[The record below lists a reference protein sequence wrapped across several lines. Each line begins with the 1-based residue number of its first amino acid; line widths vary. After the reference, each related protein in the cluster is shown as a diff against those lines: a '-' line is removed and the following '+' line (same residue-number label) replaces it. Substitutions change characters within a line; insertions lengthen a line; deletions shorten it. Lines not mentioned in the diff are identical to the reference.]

1 MRLYVP
7 YMYSIPQRLEEDVGS
22 LGTRVSS
29 GYEPPCEGWE
39 LNSGTLQEQGVPITV

>member
-1 MRLYVP
+1 MCKVLL
-7 YMYSIPQRLEEDVGS
+7 RLEEDVGS